1 MTVYVLTTEA
11 EADLRGIIRY
21 TRKEWGAAQV
31 RRYIG
36 DLEEGIAT
44 LAAGQGLITD
54 MGEVYPA
61 LRVAR
66 CNHHYIF
73 CLPRD
78 GMPALIV
85 AILHE
90 RMDVMTRL
98 TGRLDAQ

>member
-61 LRVAR
+61 LRVDDATITISFACR
-66 CNHHYIF
+66 
-73 CLPRD
+73 
-78 GMPALIV
+78 
-85 AILHE
+85 E
-90 RMDVMTRL
+90 
-98 TGRLDAQ
+98 TGCPH

>member
-1 MTVYVLTTEA
+1 LTVYVLTTEA

-44 LAAGQGLITD
+44 LAAGQGLFTD